1 MMMSGRLGTRLI
13 GSRRNRSR
21 RTDPVR
27 GRTDALLRDRDD
39 GSGPHA
45 CFLKAAFTFTLECDL
60 PAPEAWSRV
69 ADSERHGVAV
79 PFTNVSGPKP
89 ENLRVGSRLVART
102 ALGPCGFDDVMIVRA
117 AEPGRL
123 LVFEKV
129 GRVIGGVVDVRFTP
143 LPALTDARGMTR
155 PVSTGGVRPD
165 APSADG
171 GNELTRVE
179 WRQTI
184 AVPWLRGPL
193 TPLGTFAAT
202 LASPLARRG
211 YERVV
216 ARVLTGVGGGA

>member
-1 MMMSGRLGTRLI
+1 M
-13 GSRRNRSR
+13 
-21 RTDPVR
+21 
-27 GRTDALLRDRDD
+27 
-39 GSGPHA
+39 
-45 CFLKAAFTFTLECDL
+45 
-60 PAPEAWSRV
+60 
-69 ADSERHGVAV
+69 
-79 PFTNVSGPKP
+79 
-89 ENLRVGSRLVART
+89 
-102 ALGPCGFDDVMIVRA
+102 
-117 AEPGRL
+117 
-123 LVFEKV
+123 
-129 GRVIGGVVDVRFTP
+129 VDVRFTP